1 MNAAD
6 YTDGGGW
13 AKLDQRSADMLAE
26 AVGLF
31 RKSERVERT
40 RMLLTLFRCVASNG
54 TFAVSEKD
62 LAEKARTTVDKASR
76 LFEALEKAD
85 VIVRTNSK
93 LKDGTIVRRF
103 SWHNGENPGVS
114 AGGNGENPGVS
125 AGGSSRKPGKSAY
138 IKRVQST
145 QNGGTLCPRG
155 REGRQ
160 EPPSR
165 PSDGA
170 GWDESNLDSWMTPP
184 DFGDDFADLFGGDD
198 NG

>member
-1 MNAAD
+1 MSAAD

-40 RMLLTLFRCVASNG
+40 RMLLTLFRCIASNG

-62 LAEKARTTVDKASR
+62 LAEKARTTVDKASG

-103 SWHNGENPGVS
+103 SWHNGENHGVS
-114 AGGNGENPGVS
+114 TGGNGENPGVS
-125 AGGSSRKPGKSAY
+125 TGGSSRKPGKSPD

-145 QNGGTLCPRG
+145 QKGALCAPTGSGSAKRPTRPGARPNETALNPDLMKVPPPYFASSEGGG
-155 REGRQ
+155 
-160 EPPSR
+160 
-165 PSDGA
+165 SDG
-170 GWDESNLDSWMTPP
+170 
-184 DFGDDFADLFGGDD
+184 
-198 NG
+198 

>member
-31 RKSERVERT
+31 RKKELVERT
-40 RMLLTLFRCVASNG
+40 RMLLTLFRCIANDG
-54 TFAVSEKD
+54 TFAVSEQD
-62 LAEKARTTVDKASR
+62 LADRAGTTKDKASG
-76 LFEALEKAD
+76 LFDALEKAGI
-85 VIVRTNSK
+85 VIRVNK
-93 LKDGTIVRRF
+93 LKDKTIVRRF
-103 SWHNGENPGVS
+103 SWHNSENPGVS
-114 AGGNGENPGVS
+114 TARNSKN
-125 AGGSSRKPGKSAY
+125 PGKSTARCSKNPGKSTA

-145 QNGGTLCPRG
+145 QNVGTLCPRG

-198 NG
+198 DG